1 MGRMLRNFGWVLP
14 GRLAAMARPWPE
26 DAADLRAEGIGAIL
40 CLAEDP
46 PADVFAK
53 EGFRVRHEPI
63 LDFSAPDATTLARC
77 VTFLRE
83 SMDRGERAVVHCHA
97 GYGRTGT
104 VIAAFLSA
112 LGEDPR
118 RAIQRV
124 RALRPG
130 SIETREQEE
139 AVLRFAREAGGA

>member
-1 MGRMLRNFGWVLP
+1 MLRNFGWVLP

-26 DAADLRAEGIGAIL
+26 DAEELRAAGIGAVL

-46 PADVFAK
+46 PPQEIVLA
-53 EGFRVRHEPI
+53 FRVRHEPI
-63 LDFSAPDATTLARC
+63 LDFTAPDADTLSRC
-77 VTFLRE
+77 VAFLRE
-83 SMDRGERAVVHCHA
+83 AMARGERAVVHCHA

-104 VIAAFLSA
+104 VLAAFLASE
-112 LGEDPR
+112 GEDPR

-124 RALRPG
+124 RSLRPG

-139 AVLRFAREAGGA
+139 AVLRFARGGEDA